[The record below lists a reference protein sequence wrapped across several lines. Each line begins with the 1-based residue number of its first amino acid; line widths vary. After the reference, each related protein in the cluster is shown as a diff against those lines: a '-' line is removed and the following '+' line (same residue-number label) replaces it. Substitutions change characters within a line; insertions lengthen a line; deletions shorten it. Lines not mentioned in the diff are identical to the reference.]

1 MDRSVLILLGVWLLA
16 VVFGSDEPYQGY
28 LLYCPCMGR
37 FGNQADQMLGVMAL
51 AKGLK
56 RTLVLPPWVEYSPGQ
71 RKPNM
76 VPWDTY
82 FQVEA
87 VQKHAPAITM
97 EEFIGSGSQASK
109 IWPEEERAAFCYSA
123 RQGKEEESCNAK
135 EGSPFGPFWDNFN
148 ITFNHSELYGPLHY
162 DVHHG
167 DTAHAWSTRF
177 PSSRYPV
184 IAFTGAPAAFPV
196 QQQNLPL
203 QQFVVW
209 QEKWKSRARTWL
221 QQNLPPGPFV
231 GVHLRNG
238 GDWVRACE
246 HVDKGLEQLFSSPQ
260 CLGYRGE
267 HGKLTKELCLPSLAN
282 VARQVRRAAKEVKAV
297 AVFVASDS
305 DHLLDQLRNELRTT
319 RLSFHKQESNP
330 PDTQLDLVIL
340 GQSNIFIGN
349 CVSSFSAFVARGR
362 AVHGLP
368 TQFFGFPQKNDEE
381 KSNIHTE
388 L

>member
-1 MDRSVLILLGVWLLA
+1 MPRRAAPLDPSGTILTSPSFIV
-16 VVFGSDEPYQGY
+16 SS
-28 LLYCPCMGR
+28 MGLCTMTSTMVI
-37 FGNQADQMLGVMAL
+37 QLMLGIRVFH
-51 AKGLK
+51 
-56 RTLVLPPWVEYSPGQ
+56 RPGHLS
-71 RKPNM
+71 
-76 VPWDTY
+76 
-82 FQVEA
+82 
-87 VQKHAPAITM
+87 VQIM
-97 EEFIGSGSQASK
+97 I
-109 IWPEEERAAFCYSA
+109 IFCGRCVDLNSFS
-123 RQGKEEESCNAK
+123 SC
-135 EGSPFGPFWDNFN
+135 
-148 ITFNHSELYGPLHY
+148 
-162 DVHHG
+162 
-167 DTAHAWSTRF
+167 
-177 PSSRYPV
+177 RYPV

-267 HGKLTKELCLPSLAN
+267 HGKLTKELCLPSLAT

-368 TQFFGFPQKNDEE
+368 TQFFGFSQKNEEE

>member
-1 MDRSVLILLGVWLLA
+1 MNLPIPILLGVLLLA

-37 FGNQADQMLGVMAL
+37 FGNQADQLLGVMAL

-56 RTLVLPPWVEYSPGQ
+56 RTLVLPPWVEYTPGQ

-76 VPWDTY
+76 VPWDSY

-97 EEFIGSGSQASK
+97 EEFMGPGGQASE

-148 ITFNHSELYGPLHY
+148 INFNHSELYGPLHY

-167 DTAHAWSTRF
+167 DTVQAWRKRF
-177 PSSRYPV
+177 PPSRYPV

-209 QEKWKSRARTWL
+209 HEKLKSRARTWL

-267 HGKLTKELCLPSLAN
+267 HGKLTMELCLPSLAT

-319 RLSFHKQESNP
+319 RLSFHKQDSNP

-368 TQFFGFPQKNDEE
+368 TQFFAFPQKHEEE
-381 KSNIHTE
+381 KSEVHTE

>member
-1 MDRSVLILLGVWLLA
+1 MDISIFILLRLCLLA
-16 VVFGSDEPYQGY
+16 VVSASDEPCLGY

-37 FGNQADQMLGVMAL
+37 FGNQADQLLGVMAL

-56 RTLVLPPWVEYSPGQ
+56 RTLVLPPWIEYSPGQ
-71 RKPNM
+71 RKPDM
-76 VPWDTY
+76 VPWDTL

-87 VQKHAPAITM
+87 IQKHAPAITM
-97 EEFIGSGSQASK
+97 EEFMGPGGQGSE

-123 RQGKEEESCNAK
+123 RQGKEEGSCNAK

-148 ITFNHSELYGPLHY
+148 INFNHSELYRPLHY
-162 DVHHG
+162 DIHHG
-167 DTAHAWSTRF
+167 DTVQAWNKRF
-177 PSSRYPV
+177 PPSKHPV

-196 QQQNLPL
+196 QRQNLPL
-203 QQFVVW
+203 QQFVIW
-209 QEKWKSRARTWL
+209 QEKWKTRARTWL

-260 CLGYRGE
+260 CLGYTGE
-267 HGKLTKELCLPSLAN
+267 HGKLTKELCLPSLAT

-319 RLSFHKQESNP
+319 RLSFHKQESDP
-330 PDTQLDLVIL
+330 PDTHLDLVIL

-349 CVSSFSAFVARGR
+349 CVSSFSAFVARNR

-368 TQFFGFPQKNDEE
+368 TQFFGFPQKNEQKTSEE
-381 KSNIHTE
+381 HTE

>member
-1 MDRSVLILLGVWLLA
+1 MDRSVLILLGMWLLT
-16 VVFGSDEPYQGY
+16 VVFGSGEPYQGY

-56 RTLVLPPWVEYSPGQ
+56 RTLVLPPWVDYSPGQ

-82 FQVEA
+82 FQVDE

-97 EEFIGSGSQASK
+97 EEFMGPGGQSSE

-135 EGSPFGPFWDNFN
+135 DGSPFGPFWDNFN

-167 DTAHAWSTRF
+167 DTVQAWSKRF
-177 PSSRYPV
+177 PPSRFPV

-203 QQFVVW
+203 KQFVVW

-267 HGKLTKELCLPSLAN
+267 HGKLTKELCLPSLAT

-368 TQFFGFPQKNDEE
+368 TQFFAFPQKTEEE
-381 KSNIHTE
+381 KSEVHTE